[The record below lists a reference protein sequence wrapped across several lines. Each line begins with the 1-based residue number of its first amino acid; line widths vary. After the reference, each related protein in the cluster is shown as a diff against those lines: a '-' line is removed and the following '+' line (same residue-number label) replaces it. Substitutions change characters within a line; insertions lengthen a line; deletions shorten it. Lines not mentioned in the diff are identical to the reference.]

1 MIVIHMVTAIYR
13 SKKLDCYTVNVH
25 ISGVL
30 KKINKRYPYFELE
43 VEQTKYINRCKSNN
57 EMNKLTDLE
66 QYSWR
71 AFIRQGVFIR

>member
-43 VEQTKYINRCKSNN
+43 IEQT
-57 EMNKLTDLE
+57 
-66 QYSWR
+66 
-71 AFIRQGVFIR
+71 

>member
-1 MIVIHMVTAIYR
+1 MNAQGVYGTCVQRSPLGNGKVIVIHMVTAIYR

-43 VEQTKYINRCKSNN
+43 VEQT
-57 EMNKLTDLE
+57 
-66 QYSWR
+66 
-71 AFIRQGVFIR
+71 